1 MNPGIFLIQSNEE
14 LVEMNEQQYDSEKL
28 LQSWLAKYPAL
39 LVGGQI
45 DAKEPRRWLFIEQ
58 ECAVPSVEGGAGRW
72 AIDHLFIDQDAI
84 PTIVEVKRSTDTRIR
99 REVVGQMLDYAANS
113 VAYWPVAH
121 MRERFAANCQS
132 CGVDPEERLRE
143 FLEEEVEPEE
153 FWQMA
158 DRNLRD
164 HKIRLLFV
172 ADVIPTEL
180 QRIVE
185 FLNDQM
191 DQTEVLAIEI
201 KQFVGIQGLRSLV
214 PRVIGQTAKAQDKK
228 PGGQTRLKQD
238 ETSFFE
244 AMGRNGSTDD
254 VEVAHKILDWAKVS
268 FSNINWGSA
277 SFSPVLEYGGP
288 YSYNPI
294 SVYTSKKPGLNASVR
309 LQFQRMARKNPPFE
323 TEAKRLELLHRLNA
337 IEGIDL
343 QANSINKFPLMPLAP
358 LVNETSLTQF
368 QWVIEWTIEEVKE
381 AKKGQT
387 KS

>member
-28 LQSWLAKYPAL
+28 LQGWLAKYPAL

-58 ECAVPSVEGGAGRW
+58 ECGVPSVEGGAGRW

-99 REVVGQMLDYAANS
+99 REVVGQMLDYAANA
-113 VAYWPVAH
+113 VVHWPVAH
-121 MRERFAANCQS
+121 MRERFAANCES
-132 CGVDPEERLRE
+132 CGVDPEEKLRE
-143 FLEEEVEPEE
+143 FLDEDVELEE
-153 FWQMA
+153 FWQLA

-201 KQFVGIQGLRSLV
+201 KQFVGEHGFRSLV

-228 PGGQTRLKQD
+228 PSGTRKPKKD
-238 ETSFFE
+238 EASFFQALE
-244 AMGRNGSTDD
+244 ERSSAVE
-254 VEVAHKILDWAKVS
+254 VEVARRILDWSKAS
-268 FSNINWGSA
+268 FTWINWGGA
-277 SFSPVLEYGGP
+277 SFSPVLDCSP
-288 YSYNPI
+288 NDSHNPI
-294 SVYTSKKPGLNASVR
+294 SVGTSDKAV
-309 LQFQRMARKNPPFE
+309 
-323 TEAKRLELLHRLNA
+323 
-337 IEGIDL
+337 
-343 QANSINKFPLMPLAP
+343 
-358 LVNETSLTQF
+358 
-368 QWVIEWTIEEVKE
+368 
-381 AKKGQT
+381 
-387 KS
+387 